1 MDFFVIYFKYFCI
14 MHIYN
19 AIRNK
24 QGNEFA
30 IVHTFQES
38 IKINIITSNPLQFN
52 IHSHHFHDVKK
63 KKKPIPLSPHP
74 H

>member
-1 MDFFVIYFKYFCI
+1 MIFNQQTLLLYGTENSEQKTMILIQGKRAIYFKYFCI

-38 IKINIITSNPLQFN
+38 IKINILKVQLT
-52 IHSHHFHDVKK
+52 
-63 KKKPIPLSPHP
+63 
-74 H
+74 